1 MSESERSNPSDKS
14 FLDKMFDGADMI
26 IGGLEKSKE
35 LSDPYPEE
43 KINRNN
49 DPEDKD
55 IIDAEFTS
63 HIGKAT
69 AKPKLIWGFVKEY
82 HLFEGFSHSSV
93 CGSSFELKEITD
105 RKTEMDGS
113 RIICCGI
120 CLRILHSKY
129 VNA

>member
-1 MSESERSNPSDKS
+1 MSESDRNKPEDKS

-35 LSDPYPEE
+35 LSEPYPEE
-43 KINRNN
+43 SVNKK
-49 DPEDKD
+49 ED

-63 HIGKAT
+63 SKSI
-69 AKPKLIWGFVKEY
+69 AKPKLIWGFTKEY
-82 HLFEGFSHSSV
+82 HLFEGFSAFSL
-93 CGSSFELKEITD
+93 CGMSFEPKEITD

-113 RIICCGI
+113 RIICCGT

-129 VNA
+129 INA

>member
-1 MSESERSNPSDKS
+1 MSESERNPSDKS

-43 KINRNN
+43 KIDDTYTRHSG
-49 DPEDKD
+49 KD
-55 IIDAEFTS
+55 IIDAEFTHKS
-63 HIGKAT
+63 T
-69 AKPKLIWGFVKEY
+69 TKPKLVWGFTKEY
-82 HLFEGFSHSSV
+82 HLFEGFAQSSI
-93 CGSSFELKEITD
+93 CGSFFEPNDITD
-105 RKTEMDGS
+105 RKTEMDNS

>member
-1 MSESERSNPSDKS
+1 MSESERTNPDNKS

-43 KINRNN
+43 KIDRN
-49 DPEDKD
+49 EDK

-63 HIGKAT
+63 HKSSSPSSSPS
-69 AKPKLIWGFVKEY
+69 KPKLIWGFTKEY
-82 HLFEGFSHSSV
+82 HIFEGFTQSSI
-93 CGSSFELKEITD
+93 CGSFFEPEDITD